1 MEVLLL
7 LLVALVNIL
16 LGVTVYLSNSG
27 RDSNK
32 AFLALTVA
40 FSFWTFA
47 NYWTT
52 IESNDSLIFPVR
64 ATIFLACFISLFVW
78 LTVKTFPDQHFR
90 SVKFIKTQVAYVC
103 IVAILTL
110 TPLVFEEVAIVDGAT
125 TTKVGP
131 LVPLF
136 GLLALGFI
144 AGATLSIAR
153 KFRRTAGPQ
162 KKQAL
167 IVLLGIGAT
176 FISILFTN
184 FVLVLIFDV
193 GFFLAHTSVFSLIF
207 SSFFA
212 YAIIKHRFLNIR
224 AIVARSVGY
233 MMLIGFFSLLYGVV
247 IYGLSAIFF
256 SSAGISS
263 IALLVFTAFAVLFGL
278 TFQPLRRVFDRISS
292 KIFFRDAYDSQFVLN
307 QLAELLA
314 RTIQLEEIMNR
325 SSDILG
331 QNLKP
336 EFVSFIVLDE
346 GRVYRQTD
354 TGLPIASIRLAEIL
368 EKHSQQIVV
377 SSEIESGELKRAL
390 SKHDVEIAA
399 QLVTQDEIV
408 GYLLLGVKKSGNIYS
423 SQDIKLLNIITNEL
437 SIAIQN
443 ARNFEQIQEF
453 NLTLQK
459 KIEDATH
466 KLRHSNEKLKALDE
480 AKDEFISMASHQ
492 LRTPLTSIKGYVSM
506 VLDGDAGQITPK
518 QEELLKSAFTSSQR
532 MVYLISDLLN
542 VSRLKTGKFV
552 IEAKEVFLPDVVEG
566 EVMQLQETA
575 KNRKLQ
581 LIYKKPKKFP
591 SVMLDETKIRQVIMN
606 FADNAIYYT
615 PAGGKIKVVLEY
627 DKHSVSYKVI
637 DNGIGVPKEEQHK
650 LFSKFYRAGNARK
663 ARPDGTGLGLFM
675 AKKVVIA
682 QGGAILFETHPGKG
696 STFGFTFPLSKVA
709 APKK

>member
-1 MEVLLL
+1 M
-7 LLVALVNIL
+7 
-16 LGVTVYLSNSG
+16 
-27 RDSNK
+27 
-32 AFLALTVA
+32 
-40 FSFWTFA
+40 
-47 NYWTT
+47 
-52 IESNDSLIFPVR
+52 
-64 ATIFLACFISLFVW
+64 
-78 LTVKTFPDQHFR
+78 
-90 SVKFIKTQVAYVC
+90 
-103 IVAILTL
+103 
-110 TPLVFEEVAIVDGAT
+110 
-125 TTKVGP
+125 
-131 LVPLF
+131 
-136 GLLALGFI
+136 
-144 AGATLSIAR
+144 
-153 KFRRTAGPQ
+153 
-162 KKQAL
+162 
-167 IVLLGIGAT
+167 
-176 FISILFTN
+176 
-184 FVLVLIFDV
+184 
-193 GFFLAHTSVFSLIF
+193 
-207 SSFFA
+207 
-212 YAIIKHRFLNIR
+212 
-224 AIVARSVGY
+224 
-233 MMLIGFFSLLYGVV
+233 
-247 IYGLSAIFF
+247 
-256 SSAGISS
+256 
-263 IALLVFTAFAVLFGL
+263 
-278 TFQPLRRVFDRISS
+278 
-292 KIFFRDAYDSQFVLN
+292 
-307 QLAELLA
+307 
-314 RTIQLEEIMNR
+314 
-325 SSDILG
+325 
-331 QNLKP
+331 
-336 EFVSFIVLDE
+336 
-346 GRVYRQTD
+346 
-354 TGLPIASIRLAEIL
+354 
-368 EKHSQQIVV
+368 
-377 SSEIESGELKRAL
+377 
-390 SKHDVEIAA
+390 
-399 QLVTQDEIV
+399 
-408 GYLLLGVKKSGNIYS
+408 
-423 SQDIKLLNIITNEL
+423 
-437 SIAIQN
+437 
-443 ARNFEQIQEF
+443 
-453 NLTLQK
+453 QK